1 MFKVFARPLCES
13 VIHVNQAVGSYA
25 ARNITIPPCYLNLK
39 FLDALLDVVSVV
51 LALTDSAQRA
61 AQLLVSKF
69 LAHHVQVEHIAK
81 YAALLACRFFSASS
95 VALLQL
101 VNAILVGCVERRA
114 NASFQTFA
122 EKGIREL

>member
-1 MFKVFARPLCES
+1 MFKVLARPFSKS

-25 ARNITIPPCYLNLK
+25 ARNITIPACNLNLE
-39 FLDALLDVVSVV
+39 FLHALFNVVSVV
-51 LALTDSAQRA
+51 LALADSTQRT

-69 LAHHVQVEHIAK
+69 LAHHVEVEHITK
-81 YAALLACRFFSASS
+81 YAALLACRFFSASP